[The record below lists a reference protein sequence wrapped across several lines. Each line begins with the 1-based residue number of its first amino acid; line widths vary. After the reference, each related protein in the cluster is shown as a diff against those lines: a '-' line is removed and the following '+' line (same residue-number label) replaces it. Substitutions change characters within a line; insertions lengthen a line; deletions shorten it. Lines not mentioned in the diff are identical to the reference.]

1 MKLFST
7 LLLACCLLKQASSL
21 KCHHCE
27 KEECDSEDLVQLD
40 CPQPNGYACFSGS
53 VDEISTKSCFDK
65 DHCGETGARFAKNV
79 TVEDVGVVLVEG
91 TCCESNLCNWQKI
104 DKNHCGETGARFAK
118 NVTVE
123 DVGVVLVEGTCCESN
138 LCNWQKIDKNVAM
151 KLKGGKEVLKN
162 LFCFTGFLLLNFY
175 A

>member
-1 MKLFST
+1 MKLFSA

-104 DKNHCGETGARFAK
+104 DKN
-118 NVTVE
+118 
-123 DVGVVLVEGTCCESN
+123 
-138 LCNWQKIDKNVAM
+138 VAM
-151 KLKGGKEVLKN
+151 KLKGGKKVLKYS
-162 LFCFTGFLLLNFY
+162 FCFAGFLLLNFY

>member
-40 CPQPNGYACFSGS
+40 CPQPTGYACFSGS

-79 TVEDVGVVLVEG
+79 TVD
-91 TCCESNLCNWQKI
+91 
-104 DKNHCGETGARFAK
+104 
-118 NVTVE
+118 

>member
-1 MKLFST
+1 MKLFSA

-40 CPQPNGYACFSGS
+40 CPQPTGYACFSGS

-65 DHCGETGARFAKNV
+65 D
-79 TVEDVGVVLVEG
+79 
-91 TCCESNLCNWQKI
+91 
-104 DKNHCGETGARFAK
+104 HCGETGARFAK